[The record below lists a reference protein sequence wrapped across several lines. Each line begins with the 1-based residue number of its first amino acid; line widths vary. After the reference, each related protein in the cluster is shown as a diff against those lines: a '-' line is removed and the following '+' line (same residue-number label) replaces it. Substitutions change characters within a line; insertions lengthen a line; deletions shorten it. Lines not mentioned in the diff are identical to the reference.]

1 LIGGVV
7 LACFAS
13 ACFSLGI
20 AMQALEARRIPESH
34 SLRLS
39 LLVVLARRPR
49 WLAGTAIASVGWP
62 LHVAALTLAPLS
74 AVQPALASGLIVLLW
89 LGRRY
94 LDEPVGAREL
104 LAIGAIVAGITGV
117 ALVAPSESTSH
128 AGADRIVPALAALIL
143 LATLPFA
150 LSRETAR
157 TSRFLPLGAGCAF
170 AATGII
176 SKLVADALSGPDLLA
191 LWGWATLT
199 GLIAGLGFL
208 NETSALQSRP
218 ATHVAP
224 VVFVVQISVPVLL
237 APLLSGESWAGTPG
251 GGLVLV
257 GFLVLVAAGAALLGT
272 SRAVAGF
279 VASRGEAAA

>member
-1 LIGGVV
+1 LIGGVL

-13 ACFSLGI
+13 ACFSVGI
-20 AMQALEARRIPESH
+20 AMQALEARGIPGRH
-34 SLRLS
+34 ALRLS
-39 LLVVLARRPR
+39 LLWELAQRPR

-104 LAIGAIVAGITGV
+104 IAIGAIVAGITGV
-117 ALVAPSESTSH
+117 ALVAPSDSTSH
-128 AGADRIVPALAALIL
+128 AGADRLVPALSVLIL
-143 LATLPFA
+143 LAAVPYLARRESFA
-150 LSRETAR
+150 

-170 AATGII
+170 AATGIV

-199 GLIAGLGFL
+199 GLVAGLGFL

-218 ATHVAP
+218 ANHVAP

-251 GGLVLV
+251 GGIALV
-257 GFLVLVAAGAALLGT
+257 GFLLVVAAGAGLLGT
-272 SRAVAGF
+272 SRAVAGL
-279 VASRGEAAA
+279 VASRGEATA